1 MLDSKES
8 WASLLFSAFM
18 FLGSYFIHLKTGAHV
33 DMQNCANVERGIDH
47 RVYDIENV
55 SENIWD
61 NIIQGT
67 KQKGEEDGTVPAE
80 SARRDLT
87 VF

>member
-1 MLDSKES
+1 
-8 WASLLFSAFM
+8 
-18 FLGSYFIHLKTGAHV
+18 
-33 DMQNCANVERGIDH
+33 MQNCVNVEWGIDQ

-61 NIIQGT
+61 NIVRGT

-80 SARRDLT
+80 SAQWDLAA
-87 VF
+87 F